1 MMLITIRRTIFF
13 STSYSVADSSA
24 LDERKVPRQ
33 GPPNRYCACT
43 NLMCNCCREFSLAVV
58 PIKGPG
64 ELSYVHMDVDTKEK
78 QAIKLQLNRRPWL
91 VAVK

>member
-1 MMLITIRRTIFF
+1 
-13 STSYSVADSSA
+13 
-24 LDERKVPRQ
+24 
-33 GPPNRYCACT
+33 
-43 NLMCNCCREFSLAVV
+43 MCNCCREFSLAVV

-64 ELSYVHMDVDTKEK
+64 ELSYVHMDVDNTEK